1 MCTVIEGF
9 KMEIC
14 YYTNSSQNI
23 SHKGFLNKFFLKG
36 GNKLEK
42 TPIKDEI
49 IENFSKDLSG
59 NSIKNKLNRLFT
71 LLQTDYHYGESFQQ
85 DVDEALKLLEKE
97 EKNKTIVFFQEF
109 LNFLKKNEEKV
120 FQDCSANGL
129 VPIQESEQIFS
140 TCQRL
145 LYPVKDDNDI
155 IIQIKKARELMKTIE
170 ETF

>member
-1 MCTVIEGF
+1 
-9 KMEIC
+9 MEIC
-14 YYTNSSQNI
+14 YYTNSFQNI

-71 LLQTDYHYGESFQQ
+71 LLQTD
-85 DVDEALKLLEKE
+85 EAIKLLEKE

-145 LYPVKDDNDI
+145 LYAVKDDNDI